1 MSQCP
6 KCASSDLMIVQ
17 LSLKGI
23 PTRFAHCRSC
33 EHRVWTDV
41 SEASSMTL
49 DDVLV
54 RAAA

>member
-1 MSQCP
+1 MSHCP

-17 LSLKGI
+17 LSLKGV
-23 PTRFAHCRSC
+23 PTLFAHCRSC
-33 EHRVWTDV
+33 EHRVWTDL
-41 SEASSMTL
+41 SEAARLTL